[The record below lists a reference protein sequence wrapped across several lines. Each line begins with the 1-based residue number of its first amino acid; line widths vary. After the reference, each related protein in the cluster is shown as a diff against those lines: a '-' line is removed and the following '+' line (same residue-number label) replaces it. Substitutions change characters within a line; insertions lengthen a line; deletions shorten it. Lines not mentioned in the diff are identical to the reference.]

1 MKADLHIHTK
11 YSDGIY
17 SVAEIIQLA
26 KERNLDVIAITDHD
40 VLKGALVAQD
50 YQDEDIKIII
60 GMELSTEYNNESI
73 HILGY
78 FPDRSDLEVLD
89 AFLEKQRE
97 GRIERAHKIKA
108 KLFEHFNID
117 LKMDFIESVS
127 SITRGTIAREIIRQG
142 YPYSNQEI
150 FDKMLGNGC
159 PAYLPSTKMNP
170 KFGIKM
176 IHEYG
181 GLAVLAHPV
190 LVKNSSLEEI
200 IAFGIDGIEAI
211 YPANNTGDEARF
223 RRYAKKHKLFITA
236 GSDFHSPNDSKH
248 GNLGEYLLRDRELEI
263 FLNKLTEVKQ

>member
-17 SVAEIIQLA
+17 SVQEIINLA
-26 KERNLDVIAITDHD
+26 KARNLDVIAITDHD
-40 VLKGALVAQD
+40 VLKGALEAQS
-50 YQDEDIKIII
+50 YQNDDLRIII
-60 GMELSTEYNNESI
+60 GMELSTEYNDESI

-78 FPDRSDLEVLD
+78 FPDSVGLD
-89 AFLEKQRE
+89 ALDSFLEKQRE
-97 GRIERAHKIKA
+97 GRIERAYKIKA
-108 KLFEHFNID
+108 KLLEHFNID

-142 YPYSNQEI
+142 YPYTHQEI
-150 FDKMLGNGC
+150 FSKMLGNGC

-190 LVKNSSLEEI
+190 LVRNSPLEEI

-223 RRYAKKHKLFITA
+223 RRLAKQNKLIITA
-236 GSDFHSPNDSKH
+236 GSDFHSPNDLKH
-248 GNLGEYLLRDRELEI
+248 GNLGEYLLRDRELET